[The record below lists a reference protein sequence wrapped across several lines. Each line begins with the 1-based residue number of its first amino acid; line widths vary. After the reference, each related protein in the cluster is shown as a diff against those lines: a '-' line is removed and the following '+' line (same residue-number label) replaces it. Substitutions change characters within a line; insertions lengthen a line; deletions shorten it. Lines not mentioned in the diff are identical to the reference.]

1 MRFLKPYCVFYCPII
16 WMFHSRAGGLQ
27 SEGAME
33 YEKYCQPP
41 WLADKKNFRILDALE
56 WLTQK
61 YFDLGDNLLI
71 VPALKPFLFA
81 FVSLFSFCYAK
92 KWGEGEGI
100 ASVPFSPTAV
110 LAALYSHS
118 LNNKI
123 NRLYEPFSRIIYS
136 WQTS

>member
-1 MRFLKPYCVFYCPII
+1 MRLLKPYCVFYCPII

-71 VPALKPFLFA
+71 VSALKPFLFA
-81 FVSLFSFCYAK
+81 FVSLFSFCFAK
-92 KWGEGEGI
+92 KWGGGGGHSLR
-100 ASVPFSPTAV
+100 APSPTPV
-110 LAALYSHS
+110 LPALYSHS

-123 NRLYEPFSRIIYS
+123 NRLYEPCSRIIYS
-136 WQTS
+136 RQIS